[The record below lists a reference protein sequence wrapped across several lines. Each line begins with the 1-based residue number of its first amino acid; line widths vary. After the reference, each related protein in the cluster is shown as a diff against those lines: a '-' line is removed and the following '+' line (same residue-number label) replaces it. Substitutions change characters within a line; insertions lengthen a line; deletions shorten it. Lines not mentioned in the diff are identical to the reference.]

1 MTYFYNG
8 ICKKNRI
15 MKKHPVIAGVLSF
28 LVPGLGQM
36 YVGESTRGA
45 MILVATIIFY
55 NLNSIFLPVFIEAN
69 PDPNIFWK
77 HWLPR
82 LLHDVG
88 AFYSIIFWIWA
99 IADAVQIGKKLKMK
113 E

>member
-1 MTYFYNG
+1 
-8 ICKKNRI
+8 
-15 MKKHPVIAGVLSF
+15 MKKQLFLAGLLSF

-36 YVGESTRGA
+36 YAGKSTRGA
-45 MILVATIIFY
+45 LILTATILFY
-55 NLNSIFLPVFIEAN
+55 NLNSIFLPVFVAAN
-69 PDPNIFWK
+69 TDPAVFWQ

-88 AFYSIIFWIWA
+88 ALYAIVFWVWA
-99 IADAVQIGKKLKMK
+99 VVDAVGIARKQRVS